1 MIDFGN
7 DGSTLSPLFLKK
19 ENYSEIWKFGQKKKG
34 LKGVLKKY
42 ISLPLHRRLLHPA
55 RQLHNNGMESLL
67 TPQYFELLHL

>member
-19 ENYSEIWKFGQKKKG
+19 ENYSEIWKAGQKEKKNE
-34 LKGVLKKY
+34 VLKN